1 MLEHPVHE
9 HESTIHTFKKT
20 ASSAQS
26 GVQICKKLLRT
37 LLHKSTWHQRKKNV
51 IFGGCSYESV
61 FINDDV
67 FTWENFTVLW
77 NAAFELLA
85 SHPQVSLLDSVI
97 VFSFSHHDWVFSATT
112 KNLKKQQLKVF

>member
-1 MLEHPVHE
+1 MALFTTKNQFSCLNTLYTNQQFTPL
-9 HESTIHTFKKT
+9 KKQLQVPKVVYKYAKNFSERFCINQLDT
-20 ASSAQS
+20 N
-26 GVQICKKLLRT
+26 G
-37 LLHKSTWHQRKKNV
+37 KNV

-77 NAAFELLA
+77 NAAFEFLA

-97 VFSFSHHDWVFSATT
+97 VFSFSHHD
-112 KNLKKQQLKVF
+112 